1 MVDKQLQP
9 HVQKVSSTLEAI
21 VLHVVKNDQHM
32 YIVSVYRP
40 PHCNISKWNKEI
52 SKILEFYQSYPV
64 CVLGDF
70 NEDIMLDGLHSGTLI
85 DHVYTRDIRVEN
97 VHCGVYDC
105 YYSDH
110 DIVTCVI
117 KCS

>member
-70 NEDIMLDGLHSGTLI
+70 NEDIMLDDVCSVKTMFCSHNFVQHINTPTQDSGTLI
-85 DHVYTRDIRVEN
+85 DHIYTRDI
-97 VHCGVYDC
+97 
-105 YYSDH
+105 
-110 DIVTCVI
+110 
-117 KCS
+117 